1 MARIRSNQMIEA
13 MNEDSESPKVTIV
26 MEYDEE
32 KKRKLKPIL
41 RKESKYKK
49 EDIPGDARWKTF
61 GLTRS
66 QVVRNFKEEERKK
79 ETDEKKE
86 TKNDV
91 QLLEVPIDEVKI
103 GQTSINNRV
112 SFRDERGLELS

>member
-1 MARIRSNQMIEA
+1 MARIRSSQMIEA
-13 MNEDSESPKVTIV
+13 MLEESESPKVTIV

-32 KKRKLKPIL
+32 KKSKLKSIL
-41 RKESKYKK
+41 RRESKYRK

-79 ETDEKKE
+79 ASDEKRG
-86 TKNDV
+86 TKNDA
-91 QLLEVPIDEVKI
+91 QLLDVPNDELKV
-103 GQTSINNRV
+103 GQTTVNNRV
-112 SFRDERGLELS
+112 SFRDERGLALS

>member
-1 MARIRSNQMIEA
+1 MIEA

-26 MEYDEE
+26 MEYDAE
-32 KKRKLKPIL
+32 KKSKLKSIL

-66 QVVRNFKEEERKK
+66 QVVRNFKEEERKQ

>member
-1 MARIRSNQMIEA
+1 MARIRSSQMIEA
-13 MNEDSESPKVTIV
+13 MLEESESPKVTIV

-32 KKRKLKPIL
+32 KKRKLKSIL

-66 QVVRNFKEEERKK
+66 QVVRNFKEEERRKAS
-79 ETDEKKE
+79 DEKRG
-86 TKNDV
+86 TKNAGRSHKGN
-91 QLLEVPIDEVKI
+91 KI
-103 GQTSINNRV
+103 MRSV
-112 SFRDERGLELS
+112 

>member
-26 MEYDEE
+26 MEYDAE
-32 KKRKLKPIL
+32 KKGKLKSIL

-91 QLLEVPIDEVKI
+91 QLLEVPIDDVKI

>member
-26 MEYDEE
+26 MEYDAE
-32 KKRKLKPIL
+32 KKSKLKSIL

-66 QVVRNFKEEERKK
+66 QVVRNFKEEERKQ